1 MRNRAYYILCGLCI
15 AVIAT
20 SVTEIS
26 ITPSGR
32 ASAPQPPT
40 VEQVERVE
48 PEIVD
53 TAELVDTETIPDPLD
68 KYSVDDIQLMAEIVR
83 AESGN
88 QDIKGKRLVA
98 AVILNRIES
107 DEFPDTVHDV
117 VYQKNQF
124 ATVTDGAL
132 EKAERTVNG
141 EDYRAVE
148 MEIRERTDTT
158 ILYFTAG
165 NYNSCGTPAYRYG
178 AHYFSNF

>member
-68 KYSVDDIQLMAEIVR
+68 K
-83 AESGN
+83 
-88 QDIKGKRLVA
+88 
-98 AVILNRIES
+98 
-107 DEFPDTVHDV
+107 
-117 VYQKNQF
+117 
-124 ATVTDGAL
+124 
-132 EKAERTVNG
+132 
-141 EDYRAVE
+141 
-148 MEIRERTDTT
+148 
-158 ILYFTAG
+158 
-165 NYNSCGTPAYRYG
+165 
-178 AHYFSNF
+178 